1 MSNSPPVQIMEVTPA
16 PETPSPGPN
25 LLNFTAQV
33 HSLLN
38 GESPAHT
45 PPEGNIPGAPV
56 SILDTNTQDGNSVP
70 DEAGNTNGDEADTT
84 SSQGSAGLN
93 ETFGDAGRPG
103 EDANNRSV
111 QQFFN
116 LDLEQQTETLIRYQQ
131 HLAQVVDQN
140 KQMAEMI
147 EKINV
152 ERQGLATQVE
162 AALQQNADLIKTL
175 KETPSVESITTQ
187 VKDTLD
193 KEYELKFKN
202 LEDQLVREK
211 QVQEEIHKDN
221 LKKQDN
227 HYSGLL
233 KQGLSKMKAD
243 YETKIKDT
251 LADNESRL
259 QRQQQDHRAQLE
271 ALTAELDEWKRKSS
285 TGPTNVIETAAGPIG
300 DQLGQLKN
308 EIYNFLPGTVKTDR
322 GGAVTNTTIN
332 WDNTTLR
339 PKHVTFATST
349 PKVTNEDMVGLAAP
363 LAAETTGVPPPV
375 TLGSMGEQSTL
386 INLASE
392 FKKMRE
398 PKIQKLKGGNTS
410 SAQLFITGWI
420 KEVRAVIHDRS
431 LTDEEGVQLIR
442 EFTESKARQQVDFYL
457 DLNPNPT
464 IEGVLEHLISAFS
477 SGEDE
482 SSIKSEFYS

>member
-1 MSNSPPVQIMEVTPA
+1 MSIPPPVQNMEVTPA

-25 LLNFTAQV
+25 LLNFMAQV

-84 SSQGSAGLN
+84 SNQGSAGLN
-93 ETFGDAGRPG
+93 EISSDAASPG

-162 AALQQNADLIKTL
+162 TALQQNADLIKTL
-175 KETPSVESITTQ
+175 KETPSVETITTQ

-221 LKKQDN
+221 FKKQDN

-251 LADNESRL
+251 LADNESRF

-271 ALTAELDEWKRKSS
+271 ALTRNLMSGS
-285 TGPTNVIETAAGPIG
+285 VSLQP
-300 DQLGQLKN
+300 DQQ
-308 EIYNFLPGTVKTDR
+308 
-322 GGAVTNTTIN
+322 
-332 WDNTTLR
+332 
-339 PKHVTFATST
+339 
-349 PKVTNEDMVGLAAP
+349 M
-363 LAAETTGVPPPV
+363 
-375 TLGSMGEQSTL
+375 
-386 INLASE
+386 
-392 FKKMRE
+392 
-398 PKIQKLKGGNTS
+398 
-410 SAQLFITGWI
+410 
-420 KEVRAVIHDRS
+420 
-431 LTDEEGVQLIR
+431 
-442 EFTESKARQQVDFYL
+442 
-457 DLNPNPT
+457 
-464 IEGVLEHLISAFS
+464 
-477 SGEDE
+477 
-482 SSIKSEFYS
+482 

>member
-1 MSNSPPVQIMEVTPA
+1 MSTIPPDQEMEVIPA
-16 PETPSPGPN
+16 PDTLSPGPN

-38 GESPAHT
+38 GESPASV
-45 PPEGNIPGAPV
+45 PPDDSIPGAPV
-56 SILDTNTQDGNSVP
+56 SILDTSTQDGNNSAP
-70 DEAGNTNGDEADTT
+70 GETNITETGNTNGDEADTT
-84 SSQGSAGLN
+84 SSQGGADPN
-93 ETFGDAGRPG
+93 EDV
-103 EDANNRSV
+103 NRSV

-152 ERQGLATQVE
+152 ERQGLTTQVE
-162 AALQQNADLIKTL
+162 TALQQNADLIKTL
-175 KETPSVESITTQ
+175 KETPSVETITTQ

-243 YETKIKDT
+243 YETKIQEN
-251 LADNESRL
+251 LADNESRF

-271 ALTAELDEWKRKSS
+271 ALTAELDEWKHKSS
-285 TGPTNVIETAAGPIG
+285 TGQSNVVQTAAGPVG
-300 DQLGQLKN
+300 EQLGQLKN

-349 PKVTNEDMVGLAAP
+349 PKVTDEDMVGLAAP
-363 LAAETTGVPPPV
+363 LAAETTKVSQLV
-375 TLGSMGEQSTL
+375 TSGSMGEQSTL

-420 KEVRAVIHDRS
+420 KEVRAVIHNRS

-442 EFTESKARQQVDFYL
+442 EFTESKA
-457 DLNPNPT
+457 
-464 IEGVLEHLISAFS
+464 
-477 SGEDE
+477 
-482 SSIKSEFYS
+482 